1 LAHHHANFSRSKL
14 PDQIG
19 CSDPKTG
26 ERDRTAGKLTAPSR
40 EEVVIE
46 WSSAKLCDVVNLFL
60 GTILFFSPW
69 LFSLSLG
76 TLQQTDAIAG
86 LLIAVL
92 SIAALT
98 AFAIWEEWL
107 NLIAGLWL
115 IASPWLLG
123 FQDSNAMTFHVVIG
137 AVVAALAAFE
147 VSIARLASARLSS
160 ISHYSR
166 DSTTHGIA
174 PFGKRL
180 GPARDLSQRRFPRK
194 PTPASSSATP
204 AGRRWPRSISRR
216 RVGSG
221 QHVPSEP

>member
-1 LAHHHANFSRSKL
+1 
-14 PDQIG
+14 
-19 CSDPKTG
+19 
-26 ERDRTAGKLTAPSR
+26 
-40 EEVVIE
+40 VVE

-76 TLQQTDAIAG
+76 TPRQTDAIAG

-115 IASPWLLG
+115 IASPWVLG
-123 FQDSNAMTFHVVIG
+123 FQDSDAMTVHVVIG

-147 VSIARLASARLSS
+147 AWIARAGERAPKSV
-160 ISHYSR
+160 SHF
-166 DSTTHGIA
+166 TG
-174 PFGKRL
+174 
-180 GPARDLSQRRFPRK
+180 
-194 PTPASSSATP
+194 
-204 AGRRWPRSISRR
+204 
-216 RVGSG
+216 
-221 QHVPSEP
+221 